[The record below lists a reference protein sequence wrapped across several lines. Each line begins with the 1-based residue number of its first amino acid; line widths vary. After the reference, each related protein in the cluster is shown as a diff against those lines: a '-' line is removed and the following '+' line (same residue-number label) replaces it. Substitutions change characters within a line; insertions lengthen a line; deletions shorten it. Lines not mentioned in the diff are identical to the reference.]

1 MSKFNKKEK
10 SVKNRAG
17 GIAYKE
23 SENMELVSMLLCSFM
38 NDKFYENTKD
48 LESRLETCIEKCDKL
63 FAAKAIVYARKEFG
77 MRSVTHVAASILA
90 KHVSG
95 EPWAKSF
102 YNNVVYRLDDMME
115 IMAYHFSKK
124 NKLSNA
130 MKRGFAMA
138 FNRFDEYQIAKY
150 KGSNNSIKLV
160 DAVNMIHPKRS
171 EKNGDAIEK
180 LVNGTLKCSE
190 TWESMLSEA
199 GNDKE
204 AKIKVWKSLI
214 SENKLGY
221 MALLRNVRNIISL
234 KDDELKAM
242 CYKALINKD
251 AIHKSLVLP
260 FRFLTA
266 YEQLSFDSEAMS
278 YISEACEIAC
288 DNVPKLDG
296 KTLVALDAS
305 GSMYSV
311 SKIASLFAAAF
322 VKSNHCDLVTFD
334 DSARYINVNWNDS
347 LLTIQSQLNFC
358 GGGTNFPSIFNVANK
373 KYDRVIILSDMQ
385 SWMNRRSPKQ
395 AFEVYKSKFGIKD
408 CKVYSIDLQGYG
420 TLQLPEK
427 DVFCLAGFSEKVFD
441 LMKLMEQG
449 YNALMDKI
457 NDVNL

>member
-10 SVKNRAG
+10 TVNRAG

-23 SENMELVSMLLCSFM
+23 SKNMELVSMLLCSFM
-38 NDKFYENTKD
+38 NDKFYENTKN
-48 LESRLETCIEKCDKL
+48 LESILETCIENCDKL

-90 KHVSG
+90 KHISG
-95 EPWAKSF
+95 EAWAKSF
-102 YNNVVYRLDDMME
+102 YDNVVYRPDDITE
-115 IMAYHFSKK
+115 IMAYHFSKN

-138 FNRFDEYQIAKY
+138 FSRFDEYQIAKY
-150 KGSNNSIKLV
+150 KGENNSIKLV
-160 DAVNMIHPKRS
+160 DAVNMVHPKKS
-171 EKNGDAIEK
+171 AKNGDAIKK
-180 LVNGTLKCSE
+180 LINGTLKCSE
-190 TWESMLSEA
+190 TWESMLSDA

-204 AKIKVWKSLI
+204 AKIRVWKSLI

-221 MALLRNVRNIISL
+221 MALLRNVRNIIL
-234 KDDELKAM
+234 LEDDELKEM

-278 YISEACEIAC
+278 YISQACEIAC

-296 KTLVALDAS
+296 KTLVALDTS

-322 VKSNHCDLVTFD
+322 VKSNHCDLMCFD
-334 DSARYINVNWNDS
+334 YNARYINVNWNDS

-385 SWMNRRSPKQ
+385 SWMNIHSPKQ
-395 AFEVYKSKFGIKD
+395 EFEVYKSKFGIKN
-408 CKVYSIDLQGYG
+408 CKVYSIDLEGYG

-427 DVFCLAGFSEKVFD
+427 EVFCLAGFSEKIFD
-441 LMKLMEQG
+441 LMNIMEHG

-457 NDVNL
+457 NDITL